1 MSYKNFVL
9 PLVTVFSM
17 LAGCS
22 EKNEYAE
29 PPPPK
34 VTVAQPLQ
42 KDVTDYLEFT
52 GTTKA
57 VTSVDVRA
65 RVKGFLQSMHFTP
78 GAEVTKGDLLFVIDP
93 REYEAALSAAN
104 AESEAAKAELKRA
117 DIELQRAKR
126 LFKQKAGSESDVVKW
141 RGEQEVAKATI
152 LRAQAKIEDAELNL
166 SYTQVVSP
174 IDGRVSRNRVDP
186 GNLVGKSEATLLTTV
201 SNYVPIYAYYNL
213 NERDLLMTMKLYK
226 EKVKKLD
233 VKPDESGVQKAAIPL
248 YLGLADEEGYPHEGL
263 LDFAETGVDTETGTL
278 QLRGVFQNSEYP
290 PVLIPGLFARLRMPI
305 RERPDA
311 LLVSARAIG
320 ADQGGEY
327 LLLVNAEN
335 TVEKRQIRK
344 LQEVDGL
351 YVIEEGVQAGE
362 RVIVKGLQRA
372 RPGAKV
378 DPESVE
384 MSSLTTSAM
393 RAAAE
398 KDMSTIA
405 TGDAQSTT
413 DQSVRSQPGGAS
425 GESVGATSNSTRSS
439 ENKASKLADQA
450 QKP

>member
-1 MSYKNFVL
+1 MSVKSLLLL
-9 PLVTVFSM
+9 PMALIGI

-42 KDVTDYLEFT
+42 KDVIDYLEFT
-52 GTTKA
+52 GTTQA
-57 VTSVDVRA
+57 VSSVEVRA

-78 GAEVTKGDLLFVIDP
+78 GQTVKKGDLLFIIDP
-93 REYEAALSAAN
+93 REYEAALTAAK
-104 AESEAAKAELKRA
+104 AELEAAKAELKRA
-117 DIELQRAKR
+117 DIELDRAKR

-141 RGEQEVAKATI
+141 RGEQEVARAAI
-152 LRAQAKIEDAELNL
+152 MRAQASIEDAELNL

-174 IDGRVSRNRVDP
+174 IGGRVSRNLVDP

-201 SNYVPIYAYYNL
+201 NNYEPIYAYYNL
-213 NERDLLMTMKLYK
+213 NERDLLMTMDLYK
-226 EKVKKLD
+226 ERVRKLG
-233 VKPDESGVQKAAIPL
+233 VESHESGVKKARIPL
-248 YLGLADEEGYPHEGL
+248 YLGLANEEGYPHQGL
-263 LDFAETGVDTETGTL
+263 VDFAESSVDSETGTL
-278 QLRGVFQNSEYP
+278 QLRGVFENSEIP

-305 RERPDA
+305 RERTDA

-327 LLLVNAEN
+327 LLLVDKEN
-335 TVEKRQIRK
+335 RVEKRPIRK

-351 YVIEEGVQAGE
+351 FVIEEGLQAGE
-362 RVIVKGLQRA
+362 KVIVKGLQRA

-384 MSSLTTSAM
+384 MSSLTISAM

-398 KDMSTIA
+398 KEKAALSA
-405 TGDAQSTT
+405 GDAQS
-413 DQSVRSQPGGAS
+413 SAAESQQGVAS
-425 GESVGATSNSTRSS
+425 GELFGETSNSNTFS
-439 ENKASKLADQA
+439 ENNTSKLAEQA
-450 QKP
+450 EKP